1 MGAAD
6 GAIRQADRPG
16 QELAAGDAG
25 LWGADPGGASAAD
38 VEASTNVE
46 ASTDVAA
53 NTDAQG
59 APAARGHAAPA
70 GSDADADRRAG

>member
-6 GAIRQADRPG
+6 GEIRQADRPG

-38 VEASTNVE
+38 VEAN
-46 ASTDVAA
+46 TDVAA
-53 NTDAQG
+53 NTDAQA
-59 APAARGHAAPA
+59 APAGSGHAAPA